1 MVVRTGTS
9 DQSRYL
15 FKQGGKSVL
24 SVQGLIIMFMFGV
37 AVTMSI
43 SAMWMMY
50 VEYRITK
57 EEIKSAN
64 KERLSKDF
72 MEKFFKLNGDDNAE

>member
-1 MVVRTGTS
+1 MRTGTS

-37 AVTMSI
+37 AMTMLV
-43 SAMWMMY
+43 SAMWIGY
-50 VEYRITK
+50 TEYKLKQRD
-57 EEIKSAN
+57 N
-64 KERLSKDF
+64 KDRLSQELLREIFGKD
-72 MEKFFKLNGDDNAE
+72 DDAE

>member
-37 AVTMSI
+37 AMTMLV
-43 SAMWMMY
+43 SAMWIGY
-50 VEYRITK
+50 TEYKLKQRD
-57 EEIKSAN
+57 N
-64 KERLSKDF
+64 KDRLSQELLREIFGKD
-72 MEKFFKLNGDDNAE
+72 DDAE